1 MTSNNEQSQLLQSNH
16 VSATTQQRAIADDAP
31 ITVVLAT
38 VLHNVAVKIRAMSAL
53 RLLAIAVL
61 IALVTAG
68 NAMQIIG
75 LNFWLREFPAKYG
88 SHAGSFTTLA
98 VSGLLFGLFFL
109 VLLVVYIVSK
119 RPNLEFVKNRRGI
132 TLLLGIGLMDTV
144 NSGMAIYAA
153 SYTPEVLQAL
163 FTSLMPIYTCVFSKY
178 ILSDQRKYLNPW
190 IGVSFVLMIVGV
202 IVASVNEFVGGGTG
216 SHVAWSVIF
225 FLSIPP
231 TSLMNVWQ
239 TKYMLDYTVIKH
251 APSTH
256 ANLQVEKEV
265 HTSGDADDMFSVDA
279 SSPTASGASSPRYG
293 NQVRGEDTIV
303 KLVMLFG
310 DTFSQFLMIMLLLPA
325 DGLPFWG
332 GADSVPGAWDNFSE
346 GIQCLFNCPKNFI
359 YCCIYSGGF
368 VFTYVGSAYL
378 NQYSATLCC
387 MIGQLSSPV
396 TALLLILI
404 PSWNLATG
412 STPWYLSV
420 IAIVLLAVGT
430 MVYSIW
436 EELTS
441 DQAPDAV
448 LSEDETSSVQQ

>member
-1 MTSNNEQSQLLQSNH
+1 MTSHAEESQLLQGSYQPAPPQH
-16 VSATTQQRAIADDAP
+16 ESRGIPDDAP
-31 ITVVLAT
+31 ITVVLAA
-38 VLHNVAVKIRAMSAL
+38 VFHNVGVKIRKMSAL
-53 RLLAIAVL
+53 RLLFIAIL

-109 VLLVVYIVSK
+109 VLLIAYIVSK
-119 RPNLEFVKNRRGI
+119 RPNLEFVKNRKGI

-178 ILSDQRKYLNPW
+178 ILSDQRKYTNPW

-202 IVASVNEFVGGGTG
+202 IVASLKEFVGAGAG

-239 TKYMLDYTVIKH
+239 TKYMLDYTAPKH
-251 APSTH
+251 AAPQPT
-256 ANLQVEKEV
+256 LQE
-265 HTSGDADDMFSVDA
+265 HTSGAADDIFSVDA
-279 SSPTASGASSPRYG
+279 SSPTGSRRSLKHA
-293 NQVRGEDTIV
+293 RGEDTIV

-310 DTFSQFLMIMLLLPA
+310 DTFSQFLMIMVLLPA
-325 DGLPFWG
+325 DALPFWG
-332 GADSVPGAWDNFSE
+332 GADSVPGAWSNFSD
-346 GIQCLFNCPKNFI
+346 GISCLFNCPKNFI

-420 IAIVLLAVGT
+420 VAIVLLAVGT

-448 LSEDETSSVQQ
+448 LADEEEKNVE